1 MGGGGDILLKLK
13 NRRTQMARHT
23 ECINIITQAQS
34 AAKTQDATD
43 AILEMQKSFE
53 AMKARMEHMEK
64 GIIQHCSEY
73 V

>member
-1 MGGGGDILLKLK
+1 MSLKFK
-13 NRRTQMARHT
+13 IFGHKWHAMQ
-23 ECINIITQAQS
+23 ITQAQS